1 MRNLMLTIVLLT
13 LAGTVQAKSWMGT
26 TPGITT
32 RTQVINNFGKATKVF
47 SKGGKL
53 SDGLNYQGDEAI
65 KGALGTN
72 FYFDKYEVLSHIDV
86 FPAKEI
92 SFKEILNI
100 FGKDFKKMQT
110 KKGHILLHYAVDGMV
125 VFFDKSGNKVHS
137 FKFMKGVEKKKTI
150 EKEPSKK
157 KKKKRNDPEADD
169 EEATDEEATEDS
181 AEDIETESIM
191 E

>member
-1 MRNLMLTIVLLT
+1 MRNLMLTIVLLA
-13 LAGTVQAKSWMGT
+13 LASPVQAKSWMGT

-137 FKFMKGVEKKKTI
+137 FKFMKGVEKKKAP
-150 EKEPSKK
+150 EKELSKEK
-157 KKKKRNDPEADD
+157 KNKRNAPESDD
-169 EEATDEEATEDS
+169 EEAAGEEATEDS
-181 AEDIETESIM
+181 AEDIETESIV